1 MFIRKDDIIDVQT
14 PSNRASS
21 SKVFNLIA
29 SPKMIKTP
37 QNFVEGSFPIKMTK
51 ICIKVGVK
59 S

>member
-1 MFIRKDDIIDVQT
+1 MLRAFVGIASV
-14 PSNRASS
+14 ASS

-37 QNFVEGSFPIKMTK
+37 QNLVEGSFPIKMTK